1 MLALPR
7 LLKDMSLVRGVTKT
21 DYTDFFVEELPLY
34 PLDGHGTHTFFQ
46 IEKSGLSTM
55 NAVNDIARV
64 LNIRRRE
71 IGLAGLKDARAVT
84 RQWLSIEHIEP
95 SVVQTLDIP
104 RIRVLEVNRHGNKL
118 RLGHL
123 RGNQFVIKIRDTEP
137 TRLGELQHGL
147 AELTRLG
154 VPNYFGPQRFGG
166 RGDAWAV
173 GQAILYG
180 QPENALDIILGQP
193 NELDRGNVRRA
204 RKLYELGNYEH
215 AIKQWP
221 GMFHDERRALRALA
235 RSGGKKHRGLA
246 AIDKAMR
253 RFYVSAYQSHL
264 FNQIVAERV
273 KEGLDRL
280 WPGDLAW
287 IHANGAVFR
296 VEDVSVEQVRAERGE
311 ISPSGPLFGYRM
323 TEPTGRAGEL
333 ENHLLNSEGLTKDA
347 FRSGPLRVKGAR
359 RAIRFLP
366 EKASISLGADDRGTY
381 LELRFV
387 LPRGCYATALLR
399 EMFVELTPEAD
410 AVGSDETED

>member
-1 MLALPR
+1 MASLPR
-7 LLKDMSLVRGVTKT
+7 LLKDLSLARGVTKAE
-21 DYTDFFVEELPLY
+21 YTDFLVEELPLY
-34 PLDGHGTHTFFQ
+34 PADGRGTHTFFL

-55 NAVNDIARV
+55 NAVNDIARA

-95 SVVQTLDIP
+95 SVVQALDIP
-104 RIRVLEVNRHGNKL
+104 RIRVLEVSRHGNKL

-123 RGNQFVIKIRDTEP
+123 RGNQFVIKVRDTEP
-137 TRLGELQHGL
+137 NRLGELQHGL
-147 AELTRLG
+147 AELARLG
-154 VPNYFGPQRFGG
+154 VPNYFGPQRFSG

-180 QPENALDIILGQP
+180 QPENALDIILGRS

-204 RKLYELGNYEH
+204 RKLYELGKYEQ
-215 AIKQWP
+215 AIKHWP

-235 RSGGKKHRGLA
+235 RSGGKKQRGLA

-253 RFYVSAYQSHL
+253 QFYVSAYQSHL
-264 FNQIVAERV
+264 FNQIVAQRV

-296 VEDVSVEQVRAERGE
+296 VEDASVEQARAERGE

-323 TEPTGRAGEL
+323 TEPTGRAGEI
-333 ENHLLNSEGLTKDA
+333 ENCLLRSEGLTKEA

-359 RAIRFLP
+359 RASRFLP
-366 EKASISLGADDRGTY
+366 EKPSISLGADDRGTY

-387 LPRGCYATALLR
+387 LPRGCYATTLLR
-399 EMFVELTPEAD
+399 EMFVEPTPGAET
-410 AVGSDETED
+410 VGSEGTED